1 MTDILTLIEETMTLH
16 TLLDPQTI
24 AVIGASDNAESVGGR
39 IIGQLKSGYT
49 GRIQP
54 INPKYETVQSI
65 PAFSSIADV
74 EVTPDLVLIAARS
87 DTVPD
92 LLDQCVEK
100 GVPNVAIFSSGFA
113 ETGAAGSALQQRMSQ
128 TVARSGIR
136 LLGPNCLGF
145 ANFRRGFRATFTK
158 VPFEEKD
165 GNIAVIGQSGAMG
178 IGAAGLLRDE
188 GLGLNFWAAT
198 GNELDLTAGE
208 LAGAL
213 VDSDHDAPD
222 VVAIVLEGVNN
233 VEHLLAAGRRAA
245 ELGKQLVVFKV
256 GRSEAGA
263 RAVVSHTASVMVES
277 AIFEAACE
285 QSGIILVDDM
295 RKLVD
300 TTKAFAAGRRPR
312 GNRLAVVSGSGGMG
326 VLMSDAAED
335 VGLTLPQPSD
345 GLRSAL
351 AGLIP
356 SFGSTGNPI
365 DFTGNVIN
373 DQSSLAEL
381 LRVVGASDEFDA
393 VVVSGIPKT
402 LPDSYRQTI
411 LDGMHA
417 TDKPYFAY
425 AHQQEVLVDM
435 AGRGLTCFSDAT
447 AMVHACRK
455 LVQAQTQRRILDEA
469 ATVTASRQAELRAVR
484 RVVAEREAKE
494 IVSRYGI
501 DTPAECAVGSAEAA
515 WQAARRFPG
524 VTVMKIN
531 AAWLPHKSDVGGIL
545 LDLRG
550 EAAVRRA
557 YEQLTEVA
565 DRHAPGPDAEFDIL
579 VQEQV
584 PSGLE
589 LMAGL
594 VRDPVFGPVVSLAG
608 GGVTAE
614 IVAENAVSV
623 VPFGPRRARQMVES
637 LWAGRLIRHH
647 RGLSPAAV
655 DAVVQALLGLQQLAV
670 DEPAIDEADINPLIV
685 TGDRVIAVDALLTIG
700 GTE

>member
-1 MTDILTLIEETMTLH
+1 MTLQ
-16 TLLDPQTI
+16 TLLDPRAI
-24 AVIGASDNAESVGGR
+24 AVIGASDNPESVGGR

-54 INPKYETVQSI
+54 VNPKYRTVQSI
-65 PAFSSIADV
+65 PSFSSLSEVD
-74 EVTPDLVLIAARS
+74 VTPDLVLIAARS

-92 LLDQCVEK
+92 LLDQCAAE
-100 GVPNVAIFSSGFA
+100 GVPNVAVFSSGFA
-113 ETGAAGSALQQRMSQ
+113 ETGTAGLSLQQRMSD
-128 TVARSGIR
+128 TVARTGIR

-178 IGAAGLLRDE
+178 IGVAGLLRDD
-188 GLGLNFWAAT
+188 GLGLSFWAAT

-208 LAGAL
+208 LALAL
-213 VDSDHDAPD
+213 VESEHDAPD
-222 VVAIVLEGVNN
+222 VVALVLEGVNN
-233 VEHLLAAGRRAA
+233 VEHLLAAGRRAT

-256 GRSEAGA
+256 GSSEAGA
-263 RAVVSHTASVMVES
+263 RAVISHTASVMVES
-277 AIFEAACE
+277 AVFEAACE

-300 TTKAFAAGRRPR
+300 TTKAFAAGRRPK
-312 GNRLAVVSGSGGMG
+312 GDRLAIVSGSGGMG
-326 VLMSDAAED
+326 VLMSDAAEA
-335 VGLTLPQPSD
+335 VGLALPQPSEE
-345 GLRSAL
+345 LRGRLSD
-351 AGLIP
+351 LIP

-381 LRVVGASDEFDA
+381 LRVVGTSDEFDA

-411 LDGMHA
+411 LDGMHT

-425 AHQQEVLVDM
+425 AHQHEVLVNM
-435 AGRGLTCFSDAT
+435 AERGLTCFSDAT

-455 LVQAQTQRRILDEA
+455 LVQAESGRRLLGEV
-469 ATVTASRQAELRAVR
+469 ATATASRLASLSAGP
-484 RVVAEREAKE
+484 RVVAEREAKQ

-501 DTPAECAVGSAEAA
+501 DIPAEFAVDSAHAA
-515 WQAARRFPG
+515 WQAAQQFPG
-524 VTVMKIN
+524 AAVLKIN

-545 LDLRG
+545 LGVRG
-550 EAAVRRA
+550 QSAVTQA
-557 YEQLTEVA
+557 YGQLVEVA
-565 DRHAPGPDAEFDIL
+565 RANAPGPDAEFDVL

-589 LMAGL
+589 LMVGL
-594 VRDPVFGPVVSLAG
+594 VRDPVFGPVVSLSS

-614 IVAENAVSV
+614 IVAESALSV
-623 VPFGPRRARQMVES
+623 VPFGPQRARLMVES
-637 LWAGRLIRHH
+637 LWGGRLVRHH
-647 RGLSPAAV
+647 RGLSTAAV
-655 DAVVQALLGLQQLAV
+655 DALVEVLLGMQQLAV
-670 DEPAIDEADINPLIV
+670 DEPAIDEVDINPLIV
-685 TGDRVIAVDALLTIG
+685 VGDRVVAVDALLTIG
-700 GTE
+700 GNA